1 MRRLLPVLL
10 SAVVP
15 VALVAAPADA
25 AGHQFRG
32 HIETTAVP
40 GPVITID
47 GRGTISGLG
56 TTTMTG
62 SEVVGAN
69 GALTGSAT
77 FVAANGDTLSFSWTE
92 VPVSGAPPVITFA
105 GPMTVTGGTG
115 RLADRAGTVS
125 LRGQFDFT
133 TNTGWF
139 DVTGAIGG

>member
-1 MRRLLPVLL
+1 MRRLVLVLL
-10 SAVVP
+10 SVV
-15 VALVAAPADA
+15 VLVGMMAAPANA

-32 HIETTAVP
+32 RIDTTAVP
-40 GPVITID
+40 GPVITLE
-47 GRGTISGLG
+47 GRGIISGLG
-56 TTTMTG
+56 VTTMTG
-62 SEVVGAN
+62 SEVVGPT

-77 FVAANGDTLSFSWTE
+77 FVAANGDALTFSWTE
-92 VPVSGAPPVITFA
+92 VPVSGAPPVITFT

-139 DVTGAIGG
+139 DVSGSIGH